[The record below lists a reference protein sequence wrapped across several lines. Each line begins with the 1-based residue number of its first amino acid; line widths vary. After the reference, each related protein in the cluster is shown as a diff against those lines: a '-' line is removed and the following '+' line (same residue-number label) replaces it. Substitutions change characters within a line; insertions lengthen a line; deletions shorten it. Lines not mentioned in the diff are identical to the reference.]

1 MVSPLPKVIPRPG
14 KSIGMYA
21 ASCDRVVL
29 VLQEIV
35 SRLKIQPFLQEE
47 IFMWQEMMFFWQEEI
62 SSSQKILLI
71 FYQKFTAEYQCQK
84 CTFNQGK
91 NVFFE
96 CELINE
102 KIYGTEG
109 GVLGEGHFLDWGE
122 WLGQRANV
130 DSPAYSI
137 HVKVS
142 VT

>member
-1 MVSPLPKVIPRPG
+1 M
-14 KSIGMYA
+14 
-21 ASCDRVVL
+21 RVF
-29 VLQEIV
+29 LQEIV
-35 SRLKIQPFLQEE
+35 SRLKIQPFL
-47 IFMWQEMMFFWQEEI
+47 QEEI